1 MNALNSIADWLVN
14 ANAWAK
20 SNDLSNWGGVSV
32 SRRREVAPC
41 CALDEGRPLGVALQE
56 ETSNHH
62 ERLLFN
68 GGGRERHGQKARLDR
83 VRYG

>member
-1 MNALNSIADWLVN
+1 VQLLGPRYENPFRATDE
-14 ANAWAK
+14 
-20 SNDLSNWGGVSV
+20 GVSV